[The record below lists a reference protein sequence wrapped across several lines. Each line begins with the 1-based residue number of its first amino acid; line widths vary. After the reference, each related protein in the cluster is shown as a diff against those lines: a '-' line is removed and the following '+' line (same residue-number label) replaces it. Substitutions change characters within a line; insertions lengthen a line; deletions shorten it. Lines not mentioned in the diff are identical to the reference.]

1 MDENK
6 TIYNFLKMDE
16 VLPIET
22 LPIEKTKHTS
32 RIKDICVR
40 LFSLVLIIAAHIIGL
55 RFYLNLFAGGLLDEI
70 WWGFAYVLVNGAVL
84 VISVNLIYSGFEL
97 IAPVICTVISVI
109 LSSGCLY
116 MLDEF
121 HFFRDLYK
129 DGSNIFIGLLFFFS
143 LIQAVIWVVTYS
155 IPLFVFGIIS
165 NKKKKEAFNR
175 EILERKINDKKQ
187 KLKFYED
194 VINIKDNRILHY
206 INKSITLYN
215 QEFYEDA
222 IAAVRKTLECYLYDI
237 LEHYNVMFREERE
250 IQIYNIIQYLESKK
264 SKWDYGTES
273 MHEIRKTCNSSI
285 HVSGDRSDA
294 TKEKTE
300 ELIISMMR
308 ECRPLYDT
316 DIYDGEEVRKNLEE
330 KMYVYLERAKK
341 YISMNDYEDALL
353 NLRKS
358 LECVVHGYLKLHHM
372 ICTYGHEDNM
382 SGYIDALFDKNYI
395 GQHSKQNMHKIRDIG
410 NKSVH
415 MKEITSV
422 QNTMNKVMALM
433 EEEIKVYESHKRS
446 IDEEFEYVE
455 IDDDIKKE
463 ISVSE
468 YEEDEVEQE
477 DIEQEDS
484 GYYKNDEV
492 YVEYN
497 DNANNRQYEEEE
509 RMPSEL
515 NDPEKYW
522 DPTRRNDPIVQTDPE
537 EYWNTGI
544 NF

>member
-1 MDENK
+1 MDVNK

-22 LPIEKTKHTS
+22 LPIEKTKWYE
-32 RIKDICVR
+32 RINATFLCV
-40 LFSLVLIIAAHIIGL
+40 LSLILIFAIHIVGL
-55 RFYLNLFAGGLLDEI
+55 RFYVDLYAYNGDLFEKI
-70 WWGFAYVLVNGAVL
+70 WFGFAYILVNGMLILVL
-84 VISVNLIYSGFEL
+84 IHSVDDMDIFIMCGVIGSI
-97 IAPVICTVISVI
+97 ISVI
-109 LSSGCLY
+109 LSSICLY
-116 MLDEF
+116 VLNGFYNASENIIILGLF
-121 HFFRDLYK
+121 ILNIIQGAIWI
-129 DGSNIFIGLLFFFS
+129 GSYYISLLF
-143 LIQAVIWVVTYS
+143 LS
-155 IPLFVFGIIS
+155 ILGG
-165 NKKKKEAFNR
+165 KKDKEAKERRMLEDKIR
-175 EILERKINDKKQ
+175 EKKY

-194 VINIKDNRILHY
+194 VMSIKDNRILHY

-237 LEHYNVMFREERE
+237 LEHYNVMVREEQE

-285 HVSGDRSDA
+285 HVSGDRSDV

-372 ICTYGHEDNM
+372 ICTYGREDNM

-415 MKEITSV
+415 MKEITGV

-522 DPTRRNDPIVQTDPE
+522 DPTRRNDPVVQTDPE

-544 NF
+544 YF

>member
-1 MDENK
+1 MDVNK

-22 LPIEKTKHTS
+22 LPIEKTKWYE
-32 RIKDICVR
+32 RINATFLCV
-40 LFSLVLIIAAHIIGL
+40 LSLILIFAIHIVGL
-55 RFYLNLFAGGLLDEI
+55 RFYVDLYAYNGDLFEKI
-70 WWGFAYVLVNGAVL
+70 WFGFAYILVNGMLILVL
-84 VISVNLIYSGFEL
+84 IHSVDDMDIFIMCGVIGSI
-97 IAPVICTVISVI
+97 ISVI
-109 LSSGCLY
+109 LSSICLY
-116 MLDEF
+116 VLNGFYNASENIIILGLF
-121 HFFRDLYK
+121 ILNIIQGAIWI
-129 DGSNIFIGLLFFFS
+129 GSYYISLLF
-143 LIQAVIWVVTYS
+143 LS
-155 IPLFVFGIIS
+155 ILGG
-165 NKKKKEAFNR
+165 KKDKEAKERRMLEDKIR
-175 EILERKINDKKQ
+175 EKKY

-194 VINIKDNRILHY
+194 VMSIKDNRILHY

-237 LEHYNVMFREERE
+237 LEHYNVMVREEQE

-285 HVSGDRSDA
+285 HVSGDRSDV

-415 MKEITSV
+415 MKEITGV

-522 DPTRRNDPIVQTDPE
+522 DPTRRNDPVVQTDPE

-544 NF
+544 YF

>member
-1 MDENK
+1 MCG
-6 TIYNFLKMDE
+6 
-16 VLPIET
+16 V
-22 LPIEKTKHTS
+22 
-32 RIKDICVR
+32 
-40 LFSLVLIIAAHIIGL
+40 IGS
-55 RFYLNLFAGGLLDEI
+55 I
-70 WWGFAYVLVNGAVL
+70 
-84 VISVNLIYSGFEL
+84 
-97 IAPVICTVISVI
+97 ISVI
-109 LSSGCLY
+109 LSSICLY
-116 MLDEF
+116 VLNGFYNASENIIILGLF
-121 HFFRDLYK
+121 ILNIIQGAIWI
-129 DGSNIFIGLLFFFS
+129 GSYYISLLF
-143 LIQAVIWVVTYS
+143 LS
-155 IPLFVFGIIS
+155 ILGG
-165 NKKKKEAFNR
+165 KKDKEAKERRMLEDKIR
-175 EILERKINDKKQ
+175 EKKY

-194 VINIKDNRILHY
+194 VMSIKDNRILHY

-237 LEHYNVMFREERE
+237 LEHYNVMVREEQE

-285 HVSGDRSDA
+285 HVSGDRSDV

-415 MKEITSV
+415 MKEITGV

-522 DPTRRNDPIVQTDPE
+522 DPTRRNDPVVQTDPE

-544 NF
+544 YF